1 MQAGKRRIALLKRV
15 TRLREV
21 EKRRAAARLAEAQ
34 GMHGKL
40 RALQDR
46 SGEIAASYSARRD
59 AGTGDDL
66 ARQIRFTAGVQ
77 TIRADT
83 AGETRKAEETS
94 RAAMAS
100 LKVAERR
107 QDITAS
113 SLEKH
118 QQEEKIRLQAREA
131 AHLARKLKR
140 PS

>member
-15 TRLREV
+15 VRLREV
-21 EKRRAAARLAEAQ
+21 EKRRAAARLVEAR
-34 GMHGKL
+34 GTHAKL
-40 RALQDR
+40 RALQER

-94 RAAMAS
+94 RTAMTG
-100 LKVAERR
+100 LRVAERR
-107 QDITAS
+107 QEISAS
-113 SLEKH
+113 KLEER
-118 QQEEKIRLQAREA
+118 QRREEIRVQAREA
-131 AHLARKLKR
+131 AQLARKLKR